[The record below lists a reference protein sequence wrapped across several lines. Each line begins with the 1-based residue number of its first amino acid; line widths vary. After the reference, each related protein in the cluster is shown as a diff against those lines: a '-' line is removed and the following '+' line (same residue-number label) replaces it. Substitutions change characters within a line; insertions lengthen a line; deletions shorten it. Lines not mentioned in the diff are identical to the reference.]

1 MKNFKFLLGAFAVAS
16 TALLTSCFSS
26 DDDDTPEAPNVDIV
40 EEAYSV
46 NPSANVPA
54 TFTVSKNTNL
64 KKGDVVTVTAKAKEN
79 KYDDNTLTKKVKL
92 GDEKSVN
99 VSFVFTIA
107 PTTVVATTTATTV
120 VYVGEDNETT
130 TDVNKAEN
138 VTIADVNV
146 KGISMSIPAEAAVA
160 AGKTE
165 GGNNFSV
172 KVIPTASDEEQVD
185 ADEMK
190 EGNVDAQTLTVV
202 CKPDGAQFGENPVTI
217 TIPAAESNGLEFTA
231 RNGET
236 TVSGKSS
243 ANSLSVVVPHF
254 SNWDFIL
261 KAVVRNYSEKVT
273 PGSTKTMNVS
283 KGNNKFSYT
292 SKSGWNVNR
301 KNVLVNSYLVGKLG
315 DSREKTRTVNSSFNA
330 DGDGVVTYRVNQKTV
345 EFDVLSGTSA
355 AFHVTANVGSEVEI
369 VDVTYRPGHSGGNAE

>member
-26 DDDDTPEAPNVDIV
+26 DDDDTPEAPKVDIV
-40 EEAYSV
+40 EEAYV
-46 NPSANVPA
+46 ITPSANVDA
-54 TFTVSKNTNL
+54 KFTVSKTANL
-64 KKGDVVTVTAKAKEN
+64 KKGDVVTVKATAKED
-79 KYDDNTLTKKVKL
+79 KYVDNELTKNVKL

-99 VSFVFTIA
+99 VAFVFTVK
-107 PTTVVATTTATTV
+107 PTTVAASTTATTV
-120 VYVGEDNETT
+120 VYVGEGNETT
-130 TDVNKAEN
+130 TDANKADN
-138 VTIADVNV
+138 VDIAGVEI

-172 KVIPTASDEEQVD
+172 KVIPTASDEAQVG

-190 EGNVDAQTLTVV
+190 EGNVDAQSLTVV
-202 CKPDGAQFGENPVTI
+202 CKPDGAQFGDKPVTL
-217 TIPAAESNGLEFTA
+217 TIPAAESKGLEFTA
-231 RNGET
+231 RNGKT

-243 ANSLSVVVPHF
+243 DNSLSVKVPHF

-273 PGSTKTMNVS
+273 PDSTKTMNVS

-292 SKSGWNVNR
+292 SKSGWKVNR

-345 EFDVLSGTSA
+345 EFDVLSGSSA

-369 VDVTYRPGHSGGNAE
+369 VNVTYRPGHSGGNAQ

>member
-26 DDDDTPEAPNVDIV
+26 DDDDTPEAPKVDIV

-54 TFTVSKNTNL
+54 TFTVNGDL
-64 KKGDVVTVTAKAKEN
+64 KKGAVVEVIANAKESKYIDN
-79 KYDDNTLTKKVKL
+79 KLTKKVKL

-99 VSFVFTIA
+99 VAFVFTVA
-107 PTTVVATTTATTV
+107 PTAVAASTTATTV
-120 VYVGEDNETT
+120 VYVGEDDETT
-130 TDVNKAEN
+130 TDVNKADN
-138 VTIADVNV
+138 VDIAGVEI

-172 KVIPTASDEEQVD
+172 KVIPTASDEAQVD

-202 CKPDGAQFGENPVTI
+202 CKPDGAQFGDKPVTL
-217 TIPAAESNGLEFTA
+217 TIPAVESKGLEFTA
-231 RNGET
+231 RNGKT

-243 ANSLSVVVPHF
+243 DNSLSVEVPHF

-369 VDVTYRPGHSGGNAE
+369 VDVTYRPGHSGGNAQ